1 MIDRTK
7 LNQFLMKKYEES
19 TNRTETEENGTIA
32 QGLVDLQ
39 SNGDRINTEVNNE
52 RETFDPRSP

>member
-1 MIDRTK
+1 
-7 LNQFLMKKYEES
+7 MKKYEES